1 MTDKERDYYT
11 RKEKE
16 PVIAFLSRVSDL
28 NFKPVGWIRTS
39 LSNDNFH
46 SFN

>member
-16 PVIAFLSRVSDL
+16 TGHCFFYNETLRFKFLKNQV
-28 NFKPVGWIRTS
+28 
-39 LSNDNFH
+39 
-46 SFN
+46 